1 VTHILIVK
9 NTFVCRCVLQLDQY
23 KVVSQ
28 SFEKRVLDLQ
38 KEVKSKDDEIAVLQ
52 KANSSFQ
59 NSANH
64 ARIDGQ
70 YQSVLQAWVKY
81 FMLEIHHI
89 SFLTRADSYFCNCG
103 HVWYLVEATIFQSFV
118 KYSIR

>member
-1 VTHILIVK
+1 MTHILIVK

-70 YQSVLQAWVKY
+70 YQSVLQAW
-81 FMLEIHHI
+81 
-89 SFLTRADSYFCNCG
+89 
-103 HVWYLVEATIFQSFV
+103 
-118 KYSIR
+118 